1 MLLYI
6 LFNFKLML
14 PVSHFVYQL
23 LPWNTNDTEKGV
35 TLSIRV
41 RSKVEMQVVTFVFL
55 CDVIVGVTSASPSV
69 SLRKR
74 FTDEKGIYFIS
85 FDDYLTLL
93 RGSFE
98 KPIKFNKPD
107 QSSWLS
113 RGCQKWVCWQTA
125 ESQSSAP

>member
-1 MLLYI
+1 
-6 LFNFKLML
+6 ML

-55 CDVIVGVTSASPSV
+55 CDVIVGVTSASLSV

-85 FDDYLTLL
+85 FDDYLTFL

-113 RGCQKWVCWQTA
+113 RACQKWVCWQTA